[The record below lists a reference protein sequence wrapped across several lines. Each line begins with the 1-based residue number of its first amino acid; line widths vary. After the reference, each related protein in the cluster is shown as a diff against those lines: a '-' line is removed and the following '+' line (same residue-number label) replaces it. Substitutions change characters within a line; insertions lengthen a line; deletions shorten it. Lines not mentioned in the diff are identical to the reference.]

1 MTLSV
6 EVVDDTGLVVDQ
18 EAVRRLVRAVFEA
31 EEAAGESAGEVEV
44 AFVDEAA
51 IAQLNSSYRDAHEST
66 DVLTF
71 DYAPGSDWPEEA
83 GTGGVAGEIVVCP
96 QVVVRY
102 AGEER
107 RDPGAQLGWTLI
119 HGALHLAGYDHEKDQ
134 GEMREREQQ
143 LLHQLDAYVRLVSLE
158 LRHRQ

>member
-6 EVVDDTGLVVDQ
+6 DVVDDTGLVVDQ
-18 EAVRRLVRAVFEA
+18 DAVRRLVRAVFEV
-31 EEAAGESAGEVEV
+31 EVVAGEVEV
-44 AFVDEAA
+44 AFVDEDA
-51 IAQLNSSYRDAHEST
+51 IARLNSRYRDASEPT
-66 DVLTF
+66 DVLAF
-71 DYAPGSDWPEEA
+71 DYVTGSDWPEEA
-83 GTGGVAGEIVVCP
+83 GTGGVTGEIVVCP
-96 QVVVRY
+96 QVVVRN
-102 AGEER
+102 AGEEH

-143 LLHQLDAYVRLVSLE
+143 LLQQLDAHVRLVSLE